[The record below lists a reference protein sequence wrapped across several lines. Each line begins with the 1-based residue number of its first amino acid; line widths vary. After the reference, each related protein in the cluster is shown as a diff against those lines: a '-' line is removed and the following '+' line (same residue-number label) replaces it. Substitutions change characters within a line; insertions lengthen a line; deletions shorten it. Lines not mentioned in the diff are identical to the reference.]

1 MKPDYLSDS
10 TPPAVGPSPP
20 LQCNRED
27 RAARPSTTSQPQD
40 LFSAP
45 STSQCASRET
55 FVTLAEY
62 ERVVTNNRLL
72 SYNIDTLKGLTLQL
86 AAQLNDVQAELRL
99 WKSSST
105 LPADPT
111 SAAGSKLPPTCNSGY
126 MMAQRTSVE
135 TADAERLKVAEIV
148 IQQQEAMIQA
158 LQSQLRRHENESMA
172 HQSFV
177 LSRKNEVIEQL
188 VLQIESLNAS
198 AAPSFQRRGV

>member
-1 MKPDYLSDS
+1 M
-10 TPPAVGPSPP
+10 
-20 LQCNRED
+20 
-27 RAARPSTTSQPQD
+27 
-40 LFSAP
+40 
-45 STSQCASRET
+45 
-55 FVTLAEY
+55 TLAEY

-172 HQSFV
+172 HQSFM